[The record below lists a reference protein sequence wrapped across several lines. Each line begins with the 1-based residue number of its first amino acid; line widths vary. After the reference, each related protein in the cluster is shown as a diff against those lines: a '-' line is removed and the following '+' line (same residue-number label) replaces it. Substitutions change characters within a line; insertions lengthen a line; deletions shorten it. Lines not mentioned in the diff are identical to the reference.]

1 MKSIPE
7 ELPPLKILLKQLDW
21 NLEWLRQMEKNEA
34 TDYFRDAA
42 LQRFEF
48 TFTATLKCIRAGAR
62 ISNATCESP
71 EECLQL
77 AERMDWLPADA
88 PWQELLQDYENMK
101 SGTGL
106 NNADTLF
113 ARLKNYREIFQ
124 TLFERL
130 SALEL
135 KS

>member
-1 MKSIPE
+1 M
-7 ELPPLKILLKQLDW
+7 KILLKQLDW

-48 TFTATLKCIRAGAR
+48 TFTAALKCIRAGAL

-71 EECLQL
+71 EECFQL
-77 AERMDWLPADA
+77 AERMQWFPEKT
-88 PWQELLQDYENMK
+88 PWKSMLQDYDNMK

-106 NNADTLF
+106 KNADTLF
-113 ARLKNYREIFQ
+113 ARLKNYRETFQ
-124 TLFERL
+124 TLFDRL

>member
-1 MKSIPE
+1 MKPIPE

-21 NLEWLRQMEKNEA
+21 NLEWLRQMENNEP

-48 TFTATLKCIRAGAR
+48 TFTAVLKCIRAGAL
-62 ISNATCESP
+62 ISNTTCESP

-77 AERMDWLPADA
+77 AEQRSWFPADA
-88 PWQELLQDYENMK
+88 PWQDMLQDYENMK
-101 SGTGL
+101 SGTGPK
-106 NNADTLF
+106 NANTLF
-113 ARLKNYREIFQ
+113 AHLKNYRETFQ

-130 SALEL
+130 SALE
-135 KS
+135 

>member
-7 ELPPLKILLKQLDW
+7 EIPPLKILLKQLDW
-21 NLEWLRQMEKNEA
+21 NLQWLRQMEKNEA

-48 TFTATLKCIRAGAR
+48 TFTAALKCIRAGAL
-62 ISNATCESP
+62 ISNSTCESP

-77 AERMDWLPADA
+77 AERMGWLPVGS

-101 SGTGL
+101 SEAAPE
-106 NNADTLF
+106 NANTLF
-113 ARLKNYREIFQ
+113 AHLKNYRETFHM
-124 TLFERL
+124 LFERL
-130 SALEL
+130 SALE
-135 KS
+135 